1 MYMYM
6 CAATEHISLVQLTY
20 DIIYTYNVI
29 DTHTHTRIIN

>member
-6 CAATEHISLVQLTY
+6 CAATEHISLVQLPY

-29 DTHTHTRIIN
+29 DTHVLLIN